1 MPVEV
6 KLRSEVSG
14 IVWKV
19 LVSVG
24 DKVNPDESIIA
35 VESMKMEIPVV
46 SERSGRVQSILVA
59 EGQEIAEGDAVA
71 MLLVD

>member
-1 MPVEV
+1 MEI
-6 KLRSEVSG
+6 KIRSEVSG

-24 DKVNPDESIIA
+24 DKVGSDESIVA
-35 VESMKMEIPVV
+35 VESMKMEIPVT